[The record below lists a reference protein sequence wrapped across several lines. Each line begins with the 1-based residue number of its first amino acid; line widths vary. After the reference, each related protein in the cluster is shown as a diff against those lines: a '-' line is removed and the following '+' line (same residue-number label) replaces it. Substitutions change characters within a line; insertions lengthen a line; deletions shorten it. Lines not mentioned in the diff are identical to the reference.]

1 MQPSLNNLIRIWWAF
16 TWRVGLITIVI
27 MFIIALIL
35 KVVLSVTGHSEHFD
49 MWSQLAQILV
59 SIPVAIWGF
68 ANLFTMKFNGMRLQ
82 LAPIEAPNAT
92 ETSTSSSNVLDAT
105 PHITSAVSKPIE
117 ETDPLQQAERSPTT
131 APNLDGTSGN
141 TGGNIRSGSA

>member
-68 ANLFTMKFNGMRLQ
+68 ANLFTMEFNGMRLQ

-92 ETSTSSSNVLDAT
+92 ETSKSSSNVLDAT
-105 PHITSAVSKPIE
+105 PHITSAVSKPID
-117 ETDPLQQAERSPTT
+117 ETAPLPQAERSPTT
-131 APNLDGTSGN
+131 APNLDGTSEN
-141 TGGNIRSGSA
+141 TSGNIRSGSA